1 MWTCSTRGMLG
12 RRSGRA
18 RLCGTGLRRLCQEL
32 LLCKKLSRK
41 LMTVVFEERKVCSPK
56 NPPGGNILYFLQV
69 MLESSVYL
77 TLAVY
82 SGCCLLA
89 AVASFFLPIET
100 KGRGLQESSHREWG
114 QEMVGRGSHSPG
126 VTRSNSGS
134 QEWWDMKSC
143 WRNGWNKQDKFP
155 KRPTLKHRKQT
166 ILSLP
171 TSCVKLQE
179 LLGWTSVNCVTTA
192 LCSHT

>member
-1 MWTCSTRGMLG
+1 MLG
-12 RRSGRA
+12 RKAGRDRFCRDRTKKPVSGTA
-18 RLCGTGLRRLCQEL
+18 ALQKAKWKTCG
-32 LLCKKLSRK
+32 S
-41 LMTVVFEERKVCSPK
+41 VVFEERKVYSTEI
-56 NPPGGNILYFLQV
+56 PPPVSVFAFLFVIRLSGDILYFLQV

-143 WRNGWNKQDKFP
+143 WRNGWNKQDMFP
-155 KRPTLKHRKQT
+155 KRTTLKHRKQT

-171 TSCVKLQE
+171 MSCVKLQE
-179 LLGWTSVNCVTTA
+179 LLGWT
-192 LCSHT
+192 

>member
-1 MWTCSTRGMLG
+1 MI
-12 RRSGRA
+12 
-18 RLCGTGLRRLCQEL
+18 RLS
-32 LLCKKLSRK
+32 KYYF
-41 LMTVVFEERKVCSPK
+41 VFSAF
-56 NPPGGNILYFLQV
+56 FLQV

-77 TLAVY
+77 TLVVY

-89 AVASFFLPIET
+89 AVASCFLPIET

-134 QEWWDMKSC
+134 QEWRDTKS
-143 WRNGWNKQDKFP
+143 WGKNGWSDQDMVHKSP
-155 KRPTLKHRKQT
+155 SLKRRKQT

-171 TSCVKLQE
+171 MSCVKLQE
-179 LLGWTSVNCVTTA
+179 LLGWAQANCISTA
-192 LCSHT
+192 PCSHSWKLCFRIERHLIPVSFEI